1 MLLFDEGKA
10 LVWTFFGHFEN
21 SRRLVESSTIYS
33 HIHGCDVLPGAL
45 VLQLQPLEV
54 VLDVGKL
61 GLQVTRLEGVPP
73 GQGLDQSEVSILL
86 LSPPITAHLGRAHPP
101 AQLLVLRDQVGSLLA
116 QQRHLHTCIA
126 VTQHS

>member
-1 MLLFDEGKA
+1 M
-10 LVWTFFGHFEN
+10 
-21 SRRLVESSTIYS
+21 
-33 HIHGCDVLPGAL
+33 LPGAL

-86 LSPPITAHLGRAHPP
+86 SPPITAHLGRPHPP

-116 QQRHLHTCIA
+116 QQRNLHTCIA